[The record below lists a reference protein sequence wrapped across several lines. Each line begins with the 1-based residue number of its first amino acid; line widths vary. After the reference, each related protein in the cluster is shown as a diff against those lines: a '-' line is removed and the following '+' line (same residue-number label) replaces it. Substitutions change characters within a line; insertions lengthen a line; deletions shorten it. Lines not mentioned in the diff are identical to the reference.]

1 MGKWVAATVR
11 TDDEHTMWACLP
23 SQLWWFL
30 YKYLDSGGTQC
41 QSGPIFTIVNM
52 GYLKHAA
59 LCLGKS
65 EIFLVLK
72 YFCSWNIFHLVSE
85 TMYEHHIYQNVAKLE
100 PFCYCGSIENTYWAT
115 TQHHRIEIFFH
126 FKYFLSSEV
135 AGRFQCIHFI
145 HVVKYLSRRWN
156 CE

>member
-11 TDDEHTMWACLP
+11 TDDEHTMWACVA

-65 EIFLVLK
+65 DEIFQIVIK
-72 YFCSWNIFHLVSE
+72 
-85 TMYEHHIYQNVAKLE
+85 
-100 PFCYCGSIENTYWAT
+100 
-115 TQHHRIEIFFH
+115 
-126 FKYFLSSEV
+126 
-135 AGRFQCIHFI
+135 
-145 HVVKYLSRRWN
+145 
-156 CE
+156 